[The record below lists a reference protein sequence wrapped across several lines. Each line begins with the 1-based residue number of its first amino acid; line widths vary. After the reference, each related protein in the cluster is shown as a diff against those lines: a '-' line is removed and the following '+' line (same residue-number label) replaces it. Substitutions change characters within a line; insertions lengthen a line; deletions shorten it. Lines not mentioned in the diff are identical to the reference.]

1 MFLYNSILD
10 YGEAEYIVEKS
21 RFIAHAMPVTS
32 LDEAKEYAASVKE
45 EYRDA
50 THNVPAI
57 IVGAK
62 QEVQWASDDGEPS
75 GTSGL
80 PMLKLIAG
88 EGLTNLAVVVTRYF
102 GGIKLG
108 TGGLARA
115 YTAAAKLGLDA
126 AGRCEV
132 MESALIRYEFDYS
145 YLSKLQN
152 LAEIIMERNEALK
165 EELQEKR
172 LVNRGSDA
180 ADYDDSGR
188 VGSVSSALEES
199 NLGLISD
206 IVKQSQGDKASSSDQ
221 RIETIE

>member
-1 MFLYNSILD
+1 MLLYKSVCG

-32 LDEAKEYAASVKE
+32 LEEAREYVASVKE

-57 IVGAK
+57 ICGPK
-62 QEVQWASDDGEPS
+62 QEIQWASDDGEPS

-80 PMLKLIAG
+80 PMLKLISG

-115 YTAAAKLGLDA
+115 YTAAAKLGIDA

-132 MESALIRYEFDYS
+132 MESTLLRYELDYS
-145 YLSKLQN
+145 YISKLQN
-152 LAEIIMERNEALK
+152 MSADGIFDIVEPEYSDVVRAGIRCLAEKTDEIRGMITNLTSGQAKLLS
-165 EELQEKR
+165 EEK
-172 LVNRGSDA
+172 GT
-180 ADYDDSGR
+180 
-188 VGSVSSALEES
+188 
-199 NLGLISD
+199 I
-206 IVKQSQGDKASSSDQ
+206 
-221 RIETIE
+221 RIRI

>member
-1 MFLYNSILD
+1 MVLYRSICD
-10 YGEAEYIVEKS
+10 YGEAEYVIQKS

-32 LDEAKEYAASVKE
+32 YDEAKEYVASVKE

-57 IVGAK
+57 ICGPK
-62 QEVQWASDDGEPS
+62 QEMQWASDDGEPS

-80 PMLKLIAG
+80 PMLKLISG

-126 AGRCEV
+126 AGRCDV
-132 MESALIRYEFDYS
+132 MESILLRYEFDYS
-145 YLSKLQN
+145 LISKLQN
-152 LAEIIMERNEALK
+152 LS
-165 EELQEKR
+165 
-172 LVNRGSDA
+172 SD
-180 ADYDDSGR
+180 GR
-188 VGSVSSALEES
+188 F
-199 NLGLISD
+199 D
-206 IVKQSQGDKASSSDQ
+206 IVYPEYSDVV
-221 RIETIE
+221 RAGISCLAENAP

>member
-1 MFLYNSILD
+1 MLLYKSLYD
-10 YGEAEYIVEKS
+10 YGEAEYVVEKS
-21 RFIAHAMPVTS
+21 RFIAHAMPVAS
-32 LDEAKEYAASVKE
+32 LDEAKEYVASVKE

-115 YTAAAKLGLDA
+115 YSHAASLAVEK
-126 AGRCEV
+126 AGICEV
-132 MESALIRYEFDYS
+132 RESTLLGYTFDYT
-145 YLSKLQN
+145 YLSKLTAMAPN
-152 LAEIIMERNEALK
+152 CGFEIGDIEYTNSVNAIIKCPEEKTEEIKAAINDLTSGKALLTSENK
-165 EELQEKR
+165 ALGRYR
-172 LVNRGSDA
+172 LSEND
-180 ADYDDSGR
+180 
-188 VGSVSSALEES
+188 L
-199 NLGLISD
+199 
-206 IVKQSQGDKASSSDQ
+206 
-221 RIETIE
+221 

>member
-1 MFLYNSILD
+1 MFLYKSVLD

-32 LDEAKEYAASVKE
+32 YDEAKEYVASVKE

-57 IVGAK
+57 ICGPK
-62 QEVQWASDDGEPS
+62 QEMQWASDDGEPS

-80 PMLKLIAG
+80 PMLKLISG

-126 AGRCEV
+126 AGRCDV
-132 MESALIRYEFDYS
+132 MESILLRYEFDYS
-145 YLSKLQN
+145 LISKLQN
-152 LAEIIMERNEALK
+152 LSSDGRFDIVDPEYSDVVRAGISCLAENAPEI
-165 EELQEKR
+165 
-172 LVNRGSDA
+172 RGLMTNLTNGQAKLLS
-180 ADYDDSGR
+180 
-188 VGSVSSALEES
+188 EES
-199 NLGLISD
+199 GI
-206 IVKQSQGDKASSSDQ
+206 IRV
-221 RIETIE
+221 RI

>member
-1 MFLYNSILD
+1 MVLYRSICD
-10 YGEAEYIVEKS
+10 YGEAEYVIQKS

-32 LDEAKEYAASVKE
+32 YDEAKEYVASVKE

-57 IVGAK
+57 ICGPK
-62 QEVQWASDDGEPS
+62 QEMQWASDDGEPS

-80 PMLKLIAG
+80 PMLKLISG

-126 AGRCEV
+126 AGRCDV
-132 MESALIRYEFDYS
+132 MESILLRYEFDYS
-145 YLSKLQN
+145 LISKLQN
-152 LAEIIMERNEALK
+152 LSSDGKFDIVDPEYSDVVRAGISCLAENAPEI
-165 EELQEKR
+165 
-172 LVNRGSDA
+172 RGLMTNLTNGQAKLLS
-180 ADYDDSGR
+180 
-188 VGSVSSALEES
+188 EES
-199 NLGLISD
+199 GI
-206 IVKQSQGDKASSSDQ
+206 IRV
-221 RIETIE
+221 RI

>member
-1 MFLYNSILD
+1 MVLYRSICD
-10 YGEAEYIVEKS
+10 YGEAEYVIQKS

-32 LDEAKEYAASVKE
+32 YDEAKEYVASVKE

-57 IVGAK
+57 ICGPK
-62 QEVQWASDDGEPS
+62 QEMQWASDDGEPN

-80 PMLKLIAG
+80 PMLKLISG

-132 MESALIRYEFDYS
+132 MESILLRYEFDYS
-145 YLSKLQN
+145 LISKLQN
-152 LAEIIMERNEALK
+152 LSSDGKFDIVDPEYSDVVRAGISCLAENAPEI
-165 EELQEKR
+165 
-172 LVNRGSDA
+172 RGLMTNLTNGQAKLLS
-180 ADYDDSGR
+180 
-188 VGSVSSALEES
+188 EES
-199 NLGLISD
+199 GI
-206 IVKQSQGDKASSSDQ
+206 IRV
-221 RIETIE
+221 RI

>member
-1 MFLYNSILD
+1 MVLYRSLFE

-21 RFIAHAMPVTS
+21 RFIAHAMPVSS
-32 LDEAKEYAASVKE
+32 LDEAKEYVASVKE

-115 YTAAAKLGLDA
+115 YTASAKLGIEA
-126 AGRCEV
+126 AGICEV
-132 MESALIRYEFDYS
+132 MESSLIRYEFDYS

-152 LAEIIMERNEALK
+152 MAGEGKFEITDPEYSDVVRAGIRCLAEYEDEIRGMMTNLTSGQAKVLSEEKGII
-165 EELQEKR
+165 
-172 LVNRGSDA
+172 
-180 ADYDDSGR
+180 R
-188 VGSVSSALEES
+188 VKTL
-199 NLGLISD
+199 
-206 IVKQSQGDKASSSDQ
+206 
-221 RIETIE
+221 

>member
-1 MFLYNSILD
+1 MLLYKSLYD
-10 YGEAEYIVEKS
+10 YGEAEYVIEKS

-32 LDEAKEYAASVKE
+32 YDEAKEYVAAVKE

-57 IVGAK
+57 ICGPK
-62 QEVQWASDDGEPS
+62 QEMQWASDDGEPS

-80 PMLKLIAG
+80 PMLKLISG

-126 AGRCEV
+126 AGRCDV
-132 MESALIRYEFDYS
+132 MESILLRYEFDYS
-145 YLSKLQN
+145 LISKLQN
-152 LAEIIMERNEALK
+152 LSSDGKFDIVDPEYSDVVRAGISCLAENAPEI
-165 EELQEKR
+165 
-172 LVNRGSDA
+172 RGLMTNLTNGQAKLLS
-180 ADYDDSGR
+180 
-188 VGSVSSALEES
+188 EES
-199 NLGLISD
+199 GI
-206 IVKQSQGDKASSSDQ
+206 IRV
-221 RIETIE
+221 RI

>member
-1 MFLYNSILD
+1 MVLYRSICE

-21 RFIAHAMPVTS
+21 RFIAHAIPVTS
-32 LDEAKEYAASVKE
+32 LDEAKEYVASVKE

-57 IVGAK
+57 ICGAK
-62 QEVQWASDDGEPS
+62 QEIQWASDDGEPS

-80 PMLKLIAG
+80 PMLKLISG

-115 YTAAAKLGLDA
+115 YTAAARLGLDA

-132 MESALIRYEFDYS
+132 MESSLLRYEFDYS

-152 LAEIIMERNEALK
+152 MAGNGRFEITDPEYSDVVRAGIRCLSEYED
-165 EELQEKR
+165 EI
-172 LVNRGSDA
+172 RGMMTNLT
-180 ADYDDSGR
+180 SGQAKVLSHETGVIR
-188 VGSVSSALEES
+188 V
-199 NLGLISD
+199 
-206 IVKQSQGDKASSSDQ
+206 
-221 RIETIE
+221 RIDEQN

>member
-1 MFLYNSILD
+1 MVLYRSICD
-10 YGEAEYIVEKS
+10 YGEAEYVIQKS

-32 LDEAKEYAASVKE
+32 YDEAKEYVASVKE

-57 IVGAK
+57 ICGPK
-62 QEVQWASDDGEPS
+62 QEMQWASDDGEPS

-80 PMLKLIAG
+80 PMLKLISG

-126 AGRCEV
+126 AGRCDV
-132 MESALIRYEFDYS
+132 MESTLLRYEFDYS
-145 YLSKLQN
+145 LISKLQN
-152 LAEIIMERNEALK
+152 LSSDGTFDIVEPEYSDVVRAGISCLAEKAPEI
-165 EELQEKR
+165 
-172 LVNRGSDA
+172 RGLMTNLTNGQAKLLS
-180 ADYDDSGR
+180 
-188 VGSVSSALEES
+188 EES
-199 NLGLISD
+199 GI
-206 IVKQSQGDKASSSDQ
+206 IRVM
-221 RIETIE
+221 I

>member
-1 MFLYNSILD
+1 MVLYRSLFE

-21 RFIAHAMPVTS
+21 RFIAHAMPVSS
-32 LDEAKEYAASVKE
+32 LDEAKEYVASVKE

-115 YTAAAKLGLDA
+115 YTASAKLGIEA
-126 AGRCEV
+126 AGICEV
-132 MESALIRYEFDYS
+132 MESSLIRYEFDYS

-152 LAEIIMERNEALK
+152 MAGEGKFEITDPEYSDVVRAGIRCLAEYEDEIRGMMTNLTSGQAKVLS
-165 EELQEKR
+165 EEKG
-172 LVNRGSDA
+172 VI
-180 ADYDDSGR
+180 R
-188 VGSVSSALEES
+188 VKTL
-199 NLGLISD
+199 
-206 IVKQSQGDKASSSDQ
+206 
-221 RIETIE
+221 

>member
-1 MFLYNSILD
+1 MLLYKSVCG

-32 LDEAKEYAASVKE
+32 LEEAREYVASVKE

-57 IVGAK
+57 ICGPK
-62 QEVQWASDDGEPS
+62 QEIQWASDDGEPS

-80 PMLKLIAG
+80 PMLKLISG

-115 YTAAAKLGLDA
+115 YTASAKLGLDA

-132 MESALIRYEFDYS
+132 MESTLLRYEFDYS
-145 YLSKLQN
+145 YISKLQK
-152 LAEIIMERNEALK
+152 MS
-165 EELQEKR
+165 
-172 LVNRGSDA
+172 SD
-180 ADYDDSGR
+180 G
-188 VGSVSSALEES
+188 
-199 NLGLISD
+199 IFD
-206 IVKQSQGDKASSSDQ
+206 IVEPEYSDVVRAGIRCLTERTDEIRGMITNLTSGQ
-221 RIETIE
+221 AKVLSEENGTIRIRI

>member
-1 MFLYNSILD
+1 MLLYKSVCG

-32 LDEAKEYAASVKE
+32 LEEAREYVASVKE

-57 IVGAK
+57 ICGPK
-62 QEVQWASDDGEPS
+62 QEIQWASDDGEPS

-80 PMLKLIAG
+80 PMLKLISG

-115 YTAAAKLGLDA
+115 YTASAKLGIDA

-132 MESALIRYEFDYS
+132 MESTLLRYEFDYS
-145 YLSKLQN
+145 YISKLQK
-152 LAEIIMERNEALK
+152 MS
-165 EELQEKR
+165 
-172 LVNRGSDA
+172 SD
-180 ADYDDSGR
+180 G
-188 VGSVSSALEES
+188 
-199 NLGLISD
+199 IFD
-206 IVKQSQGDKASSSDQ
+206 IVEPEYSDVVRAGIRCLTERTDEIRGMITNLTSGQ
-221 RIETIE
+221 AKVLSEENGTIRIRI

>member
-1 MFLYNSILD
+1 MVLYRSICD
-10 YGEAEYIVEKS
+10 YGEAEYVIQKS

-32 LDEAKEYAASVKE
+32 YDEAKEYVASVKE

-57 IVGAK
+57 ICGPK
-62 QEVQWASDDGEPS
+62 QEMQWASDDGEPS

-80 PMLKLIAG
+80 PMLKLISG

-126 AGRCEV
+126 AGRCDV
-132 MESALIRYEFDYS
+132 MESILLRYEFDYS
-145 YLSKLQN
+145 LISKLQN
-152 LAEIIMERNEALK
+152 LSSDGRFDIVDPEYSDVVRAGISCLAENAPEI
-165 EELQEKR
+165 
-172 LVNRGSDA
+172 RGLMTNLTNGQAKLLS
-180 ADYDDSGR
+180 
-188 VGSVSSALEES
+188 EES
-199 NLGLISD
+199 GI
-206 IVKQSQGDKASSSDQ
+206 IRV
-221 RIETIE
+221 RI

>member
-1 MFLYNSILD
+1 MFLYKSVLD

-32 LDEAKEYAASVKE
+32 LDEARGYVASVKE

-50 THNVPAI
+50 THDVPAI

-115 YTAAAKLGLDA
+115 YTAAARLGLDA

-152 LAEIIMERNEALK
+152 LAGEGKFELTDPEYSNVVRAGLRCLTEYENEVRGIMTNLTSGQAVLLSEERGII
-165 EELQEKR
+165 
-172 LVNRGSDA
+172 
-180 ADYDDSGR
+180 R
-188 VGSVSSALEES
+188 VRKTA
-199 NLGLISD
+199 
-206 IVKQSQGDKASSSDQ
+206 K
-221 RIETIE
+221 

>member
-1 MFLYNSILD
+1 MVLYRSICD
-10 YGEAEYIVEKS
+10 YGEAEYVIQKS

-32 LDEAKEYAASVKE
+32 YDEAKEYVASVKE

-57 IVGAK
+57 ICGPK
-62 QEVQWASDDGEPS
+62 QAMQWASDDGEPS

-80 PMLKLIAG
+80 PMLKLISG

-126 AGRCEV
+126 AGRCDV
-132 MESALIRYEFDYS
+132 MESILLRYEFDYS
-145 YLSKLQN
+145 LISKLQN
-152 LAEIIMERNEALK
+152 LSSDGKFDIVDPEYSDVVRAGISCLAENAPEI
-165 EELQEKR
+165 
-172 LVNRGSDA
+172 RGLMTNLTNGQAKLLS
-180 ADYDDSGR
+180 
-188 VGSVSSALEES
+188 EES
-199 NLGLISD
+199 GI
-206 IVKQSQGDKASSSDQ
+206 IRV
-221 RIETIE
+221 RI

>member
-1 MFLYNSILD
+1 MLLYKSICE
-10 YGEAEYIVEKS
+10 YGEAEYIIEKS

-32 LDEAKEYAASVKE
+32 LDEAKDYVASVKE

-57 IVGAK
+57 ICGPK
-62 QEVQWASDDGEPS
+62 QEIQWASDDGEPS

-115 YTAAAKLGLDA
+115 YTAACKLGLDA
-126 AGRCEV
+126 AGICDV
-132 MESALIRYEFDYS
+132 MESTLIRYEFDYS

-152 LAEIIMERNEALK
+152 LASGGNFELTDPEYSDVVRAGLRCLSEDEGEIKGLMTNLTSGQAKILS
-165 EELQEKR
+165 EEK
-172 LVNRGSDA
+172 GII
-180 ADYDDSGR
+180 R
-188 VGSVSSALEES
+188 V
-199 NLGLISD
+199 
-206 IVKQSQGDKASSSDQ
+206 
-221 RIETIE
+221 RI

>member
-1 MFLYNSILD
+1 MILYKSVYE
-10 YGEAEYIVEKS
+10 YGEAEYVVEKS

-32 LDEAKEYAASVKE
+32 LDEAKSYVTSVKE

-88 EGLTNLAVVVTRYF
+88 EGLTNIAVVVTRYF

-115 YTAAAKLGLDA
+115 YTASARLGIEA
-126 AGRCEV
+126 AGVCSV
-132 MESALIRYEFDYS
+132 MESALLRYEFDYS
-145 YLSKLQN
+145 YLSKLQSMAGEGRFEITEPEYTDVVRAGFKCLSEHADEIKGLMTN
-152 LAEIIMERNEALK
+152 LTSGQAKLLTEEKGII
-165 EELQEKR
+165 
-172 LVNRGSDA
+172 
-180 ADYDDSGR
+180 R
-188 VGSVSSALEES
+188 V
-199 NLGLISD
+199 
-206 IVKQSQGDKASSSDQ
+206 
-221 RIETIE
+221 RI

>member
-32 LDEAKEYAASVKE
+32 LNVAREYVASVKE

-80 PMLKLIAG
+80 PMLKLISG

-115 YTAAAKLGLDA
+115 YTAAARLGLDA

-152 LAEIIMERNEALK
+152 LAGEGKFELVDPEYSDVVRAGIRCLTEDEGEIRGIMTNLTSGQAKIISEERGVIRLK
-165 EELQEKR
+165 
-172 LVNRGSDA
+172 
-180 ADYDDSGR
+180 
-188 VGSVSSALEES
+188 
-199 NLGLISD
+199 I
-206 IVKQSQGDKASSSDQ
+206 
-221 RIETIE
+221 